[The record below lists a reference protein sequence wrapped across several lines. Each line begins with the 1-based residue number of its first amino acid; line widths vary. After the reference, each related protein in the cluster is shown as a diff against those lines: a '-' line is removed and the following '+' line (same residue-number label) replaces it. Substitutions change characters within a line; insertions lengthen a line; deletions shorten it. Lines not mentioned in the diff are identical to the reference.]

1 MLKQRAGTSS
11 ALVCLLVERFLP
23 EAQQSCVLAN
33 LKASEWCW
41 RYNDF
46 VPGLLRGR
54 PRSVILHCLNRQ
66 SQSNKYQG
74 GDLSEGGKEGVFT
87 LQKTDET
94 MYVVDF
100 GRSSQEQMPSCSCKD
115 WIRWHLPCKPFFTVF
130 QLKQA
135 WCWDALPQMY
145 RDSAYLS
152 TDNNATD
159 AYLSSSPP
167 HAVLMTPPSHFLI
180 PVIEYRSLLPPIAL
194 CILLS
199 SSKFLWR
206 QGGRKKLEF
215 HDIVVFH
222 M

>member
-1 MLKQRAGTSS
+1 MLKQRAGTLS

-66 SQSNKYQG
+66 SWSNKYQG

-87 LQKTDET
+87 LQKTNET

-100 GRSSQEQMPSCSCKD
+100 GRSSQEQTPSCSCKD
-115 WIRWHLPCKPFFTVF
+115 WTRWHLPCKPFFTVF

-135 WCWDALPQMY
+135 LCWDALLQMY
-145 RDSAYLS
+145 RDSTYLS
-152 TDNNATD
+152 TDNDATD
-159 AYLSSSPP
+159 AYFAQFSTSRSADDSPQPLPDPSDGVQVTAPSDSSVHTSLQQQ
-167 HAVLMTPPSHFLI
+167 A
-180 PVIEYRSLLPPIAL
+180 PVKA
-194 CILLS
+194 
-199 SSKFLWR
+199 
-206 QGGRKKLEF
+206 GR
-215 HDIVVFH
+215 
-222 M
+222 